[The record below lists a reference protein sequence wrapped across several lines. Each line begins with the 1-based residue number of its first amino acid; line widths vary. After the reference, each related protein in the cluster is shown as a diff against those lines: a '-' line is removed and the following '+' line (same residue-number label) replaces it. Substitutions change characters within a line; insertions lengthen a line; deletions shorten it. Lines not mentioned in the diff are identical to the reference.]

1 MLTLQNTPN
10 HAGVKISGDYF
21 DLEELNKAIY
31 HVIGD
36 EKKYHNYTGS
46 RTRIL
51 GISHAIRQA
60 ALGERNVETV
70 YNGLTEHAKKQKSF
84 ISPDKNI
91 YFSTEVLWPEI
102 LYAAVAL
109 KDFVRLHREE
119 SAFPDWEPEVHVIT
133 HFQSLVLDCLH
144 GQVPEEEYQIIM
156 KTFSQAPSVGDY
168 AIQYI
173 DFLNLKYIDM
183 AKQQRESALS
193 SVAMKIAVQ
202 DKDYTAFRQ
211 QVLAAANP
219 TKKGIHEIYFKAD
232 YPDEI
237 DW

>member
-36 EKKYHNYTGS
+36 ENKYLHYTGS

-51 GISHAIRQA
+51 GICHAVRQA

-70 YNGLTEHAKKQKSF
+70 FNGLTDHAKKQKSF

-109 KDFVRLHREE
+109 KDFVRLHREDA
-119 SAFPDWEPEVHVIT
+119 AFPDWEPEVHVIT

-144 GQVPEEEYQIIM
+144 GQVPEAEYQVIM
-156 KTFSQAPSVGDY
+156 KTFSDTAPVRDY
-168 AIQYI
+168 AVQYI

-183 AKQQRESALS
+183 AKQQRENALS
-193 SVAMKIAVQ
+193 SVAMKIATQ
-202 DKDYTAFRQ
+202 DSDYNAFRQ
-211 QVLAAANP
+211 QVLAAATP
-219 TKKGIHEIYFKAD
+219 SKKAIHEIQFKAD
-232 YPDEI
+232 YPEKI